1 MVVVVDAPVRREPPG
16 GNAKAPAFGRD
27 PREAGGEHVGPL
39 GPARRR
45 AVLSVLSVSM
55 IVLEPTEVRQQVISK
70 PVAAGGGATAL
81 YKVTPFDGGFGG
93 DDAKDELENTAL

>member
-1 MVVVVDAPVRREPPG
+1 MDETENGIEPRRIGRIGFPRDDFAAAG
-16 GNAKAPAFGRD
+16 FQHLASFGD
-27 PREAGGEHVGPL
+27 
-39 GPARRR
+39 
-45 AVLSVLSVSM
+45 
-55 IVLEPTEVRQQVISK
+55 EVRQQVISK

>member
-1 MVVVVDAPVRREPPG
+1 MVRAIAVAVGAPH
-16 GNAKAPAFGRD
+16 K
-27 PREAGGEHVGPL
+27 PL
-39 GPARRR
+39 L
-45 AVLSVLSVSM
+45 LSTSPVSM